1 MRMNNNP
8 KVILIT
14 GTRKGIG
21 RYLSEHF
28 LNLGY
33 KVIGCSR
40 SDTDLKHNNYTHFS
54 LDVSDE
60 KLLKKMVSSIRK
72 SIGHVDVLINNA
84 GIASMNHFLLT
95 PKSTVDKLFN
105 TNVVGTFLFSRE
117 LVKLMSKKKEGRI
130 INFSTVAVPLNLEGE
145 AVYSASKSAVVSLT
159 KILAKE
165 VGSLGITVN
174 AVGPTPVLT
183 DLIKTVPKNKIQ
195 ELLNQQ
201 AIKRLGKFEDVLNV
215 IEFFI
220 KPESSFITGQVVY
233 LGGVS

>member
-1 MRMNNNP
+1 MTTESFFTISTTINGYSTNLLKELTP
-8 KVILIT
+8 EKVNRFMKDFDDLNT
-14 GTRKGIG
+14 EYLK
-21 RYLSEHF
+21 LSEED
-28 LNLGY
+28 
-33 KVIGCSR
+33 K
-40 SDTDLKHNNYTHFS
+40 T
-54 LDVSDE
+54 
-60 KLLKKMVSSIRK
+60 
-72 SIGHVDVLINNA
+72 
-84 GIASMNHFLLT
+84 
-95 PKSTVDKLFN
+95 KSTVDKLFN

-117 LVKLMSKKKEGRI
+117 LAKLMSKKKEGRI

-145 AVYSASKSAVVSLT
+145 AVYAASKSAVVSLT

-201 AIKRLGKFEDVLNV
+201 AIGRLGKFEDVLNI

-220 KPESSFITGQVVY
+220 KPESSFVTGQVVY
-233 LGGVS
+233 LGGIS

>member
-1 MRMNNNP
+1 MDSLRR
-8 KVILIT
+8 VILIT

-21 RYLSEHF
+21 RYLAEHF
-28 LNLGY
+28 LNLGDV
-33 KVIGCSR
+33 VIGCSR
-40 SDTDLKHNNYTHFS
+40 SETDLESDSYTHFC

-60 KLLKKMVSSIRK
+60 KAVKKMISSVRK
-72 SIGHVDVLINNA
+72 SIGYVDILINNA
-84 GIASMNHFLLT
+84 GVASMNHYLLT
-95 PKSTVDKLFN
+95 PKSTVEKLFN
-105 TNVVGTFLFSRE
+105 TNVIGTFLFSRE
-117 LVKLMSKKKEGRI
+117 LAKLMSKKRYGRI

-145 AVYSASKSAVVSLT
+145 AVYAASKSAVVSLT
-159 KILAKE
+159 KILSKE

-195 ELLNQQ
+195 ELLDQQ
-201 AIKRLGKFEDVLNV
+201 AIERLGTFEDVLNV
-215 IEFFI
+215 VEFFI

>member
-1 MRMNNNP
+1 MNNIP
-8 KVILIT
+8 RVFLIT

-21 RYLSEHF
+21 RFISEHF
-28 LNLGY
+28 LSLGNT
-33 KVIGCSR
+33 VIGCSR
-40 SDTDLKHNNYTHFS
+40 SDTDLKHDNYTHFC

-60 KLLKKMVSSIRK
+60 KAVKKMVSSIRK
-72 SIGHVDVLINNA
+72 SVGHVDILINNA
-84 GIASMNHFLLT
+84 GMASMNHYLLT
-95 PKSTVDKLFN
+95 PKSTVEKLFN
-105 TNVVGTFLFSRE
+105 TNVVGTFLFTRE
-117 LVKLMSKKKEGRI
+117 LAKLMSKKKEGRI

-145 AVYSASKSAVVSLT
+145 AVYAASKSAVVSLT

-201 AIKRLGKFEDVLNV
+201 AIGRLGKFEDVLNV

-220 KPESSFITGQVVY
+220 KPESSFVTGQVVY

>member
-1 MRMNNNP
+1 MNNSSR
-8 KVILIT
+8 VVLIT

-28 LNLGY
+28 LNLGDT
-33 KVIGCSR
+33 VIGCSR
-40 SDTDLKHNNYTHFS
+40 SDTDLNHDNYRHFY

-60 KLLKKMVSSIRK
+60 KAVQKMVSSVRK
-72 SIGHVDVLINNA
+72 TVGHIDVLINNA
-84 GIASMNHFLLT
+84 GIASMNHYLLT
-95 PKSTVDKLFN
+95 PKSTVDKLFK
-105 TNVVGTFLFSRE
+105 TNVLGTFLFSRD
-117 LVKLMSKKKEGRI
+117 VSKLMSKKKEGRI

-145 AVYSASKSAVVSLT
+145 AVYAASKSAVVSLT

-201 AIKRLGKFEDVLNV
+201 AIGRLGEFEDVLNV

-233 LGGVS
+233 LGGIS

>member
-1 MRMNNNP
+1 MKMIRP
-8 KVILIT
+8 TRAVLIT
-14 GTRKGIG
+14 GSRKGIG

-28 LNLGY
+28 LNLGDR
-33 KVIGCSR
+33 VIGCSR
-40 SDTDLKHNNYTHFS
+40 SNTDLKHDNYTHFC

-60 KLLKKMVSSIRK
+60 NEVKKMVSFIRK
-72 SIGHVDVLINNA
+72 SFGHIDVLINNA
-84 GIASMNHFLLT
+84 GVASMNHYLLT
-95 PKSTVDKLFN
+95 PKSTVEKLFN

-117 LVKLMSKKKEGRI
+117 LAKLMSKNKEGRI

-145 AVYSASKSAVVSLT
+145 AVYAASKSAVVSLT

-183 DLIKTVPKNKIQ
+183 DLIKAVPKNKIQ
-195 ELLNQQ
+195 ELLDQQ
-201 AIKRLGKFEDVLNV
+201 AIGRLGTFEDVLNV

-220 KPESSFITGQVVY
+220 KPESSFVTGQVVY
-233 LGGVS
+233 LGGVG